1 MHSTPARSHQ
11 LHFMRISLGPLNLR
25 CRKETLY
32 FTRNT
37 ITKVQ
42 YQKRCPHMGTCT
54 GLKCAKITF
63 NSLVEE
69 LLDANNYTGITYCSE
84 SCGGLG
90 CSCGYPSSGCLFYR
104 IYHVPVDDN
113 IYEVFQCPSW
123 FETISF
129 QVELHGPKHRAH
141 TFELKPYT
149 TKQIANVS
157 FEITSFTFTP
167 ISLLNQ
173 RFFTNNNSTALH
185 PRHNDTIHDQTN
197 CIIKD
202 TCNCNPAEDS
212 VNCYCTNNNVS
223 RITQLQNTF
232 PLANIRRTSIHI
244 RPQQHTYHY
253 YTGSIRTFNHTI
265 KETTQEIQNFQCRIL
280 PRLFRC
286 YNCVKGSVA
295 TLFCE
300 SDTERIII
308 YFYSSIR
315 LASRKHVEHNAE
327 TYITIFELQ
336 GTLNYVNGF
345 KPLWHYIHSWTRNTS
360 TNTSFNIEFAFPD
373 ISHFLD
379 TCKQFFI

>member
-1 MHSTPARSHQ
+1 MHSTPARRSAAA
-11 LHFMRISLGPLNLR
+11 LHAHLLR

-129 QVELHGPKHRAH
+129 QVEFHTPKLKAY

-173 RFFTNNNSTALH
+173 RFFTNNNSTAYVPPDTEFSYACSSD

-232 PLANIRRTSIHI
+232 PLQYRKDSYPHKDTI
-244 RPQQHTYHY
+244 TYLLLLHEQY
-253 YTGSIRTFNHTI
+253 
-265 KETTQEIQNFQCRIL
+265 
-280 PRLFRC
+280 P
-286 YNCVKGSVA
+286 YN
-295 TLFCE
+295 
-300 SDTERIII
+300 
-308 YFYSSIR
+308 
-315 LASRKHVEHNAE
+315 
-327 TYITIFELQ
+327 
-336 GTLNYVNGF
+336 
-345 KPLWHYIHSWTRNTS
+345 
-360 TNTSFNIEFAFPD
+360 
-373 ISHFLD
+373 
-379 TCKQFFI
+379 